1 MPGEERGPAVTAG
14 GWTADRLAGALRTVE
29 PGAATP
35 ELGHCFHADVFWHL
49 VRGELG
55 EKLTGEVLDHAAA
68 CPSCL
73 QALGMARA
81 LTSASAPSRVSAS
94 LFPRWLVSPPAALA
108 YLGLLLVLA
117 ILGFPAYQRRTPP
130 SQPPPP
136 AVAATRSMPAAK
148 EMRSLRLLRL
158 TGEMSLRGGAKT
170 EPTRVALGADEA
182 LALKLFPELEDL
194 PADPLSA
201 LTVRILDDAQEL
213 ARIPR
218 HRSDLE
224 ADESF
229 LVLLDAGLLRA
240 GGTYGVELSVD
251 SPAPRVVLTQAF
263 RIDAR

>member
-1 MPGEERGPAVTAG
+1 MTAA
-14 GWTADRLAGALRTVE
+14 GWTDDRIALALRSVE
-29 PGAATP
+29 TGAVAP
-35 ELGHCFHADVFWHL
+35 EPGHCFHADVFWHL

-55 EKLTGEVLDHAAA
+55 EKLTAQVLDHTSA
-68 CPSCL
+68 CSKCL

-81 LTSASAPSRVSAS
+81 LTSASAPSRVPAS
-94 LFPRWLVSPPAALA
+94 LFPRLLVSPPAALA

-117 ILGFPAYQRRTPP
+117 ILGFPAYQRVTAP
-130 SQPPPP
+130 SPTPPP
-136 AVAATRSMPAAK
+136 AVAIRSMPAAK

-170 EPTRVALGADEA
+170 EPTRVALAPDEA
-182 LALKLFPELEDL
+182 LALKLFPDLEDL

-229 LVLLDAGLLRA
+229 LVLLDAGLLHA

-263 RIDAR
+263 RVDAR